1 MARGTTLAQMGQL
14 KLVGTHCQ
22 MAVWSTTIVKDG
34 CIMVKLRLMESG
46 ITLIQQQARQPMV
59 GISYQIVAK
68 FTMML
73 TIVAMVKACYMG

>member
-1 MARGTTLAQMGQL
+1 
-14 KLVGTHCQ
+14 
-22 MAVWSTTIVKDG
+22 
-34 CIMVKLRLMESG
+34 MVKLRLMESG

-59 GISYQIVAK
+59 GISYQMVAK